1 MTIRIVL
8 VDDHAIVR
16 EGLRALLSGT
26 PDMCVVGEGANG
38 EEAVELVH
46 EHQPDV
52 VLLDLVMPQHDGIT
66 AITRIKQETP
76 ATRILVLTSFVDD
89 TKVFAALKAG
99 ANGYI
104 LKDTLPP
111 QLVQAIRDVYQDQ
124 SSLHPTIAAKML
136 REWWP
141 PSAKPTTPEPLTA
154 REIEVLTLVAKGW
167 SNQDIAHH
175 LTITER
181 TVSTHMS
188 HILSKLHLASRTQA
202 VLYALRHGLT
212 RLEDTDVDG
221 PSKI

>member
-38 EEAVELVH
+38 EEAVALVH

-52 VLLDLVMPQHDGIT
+52 MLLDLVMPQQDGIT

-76 ATRILVLTSFVDD
+76 ETRILVLTSFVDD

-136 REWWP
+136 REWWSP
-141 PSAKPTTPEPLTA
+141 PAKPTTSEPLTA
-154 REIEVLTLVAKGW
+154 REIEVLTLVARGW

-181 TVSTHMS
+181 TVGTHMS
-188 HILSKLHLASRTQA
+188 HILGKLHLTSRTQA

-221 PSKI
+221 PPQM

>member
-16 EGLRALLSGT
+16 EGLRALLSST

-38 EEAVELVH
+38 HEAVELV
-46 EHQPDV
+46 QQYRPDV
-52 VLLDLVMPQHDGIT
+52 VLLDLVMPQHDGII
-66 AITRIKQETP
+66 AITQIKKDIPE
-76 ATRILVLTSFVDD
+76 TRILVLTSFVED

-99 ANGYI
+99 ARGYI

-111 QLVQAIRDVYQDQ
+111 QLLQAIRDVYHDQ

-136 REWWP
+136 REWSSP
-141 PSAKPTTPEPLTA
+141 FANTSTNEPLTA
-154 REIEVLTLVAKGW
+154 REREVLTFVAKGW
-167 SNQDIAHH
+167 SNQDIAHK

-181 TVSTHMS
+181 TVGTHMS

-212 RLEDTDVDG
+212 RLEDTDVE
-221 PSKI
+221 

>member
-16 EGLRALLSGT
+16 EGLRALLSST

-38 EEAVELVH
+38 EEAVVLVH
-46 EHQPDV
+46 KYQPDV
-52 VLLDLVMPQHDGIT
+52 ILLDLVMPQYDGIT
-66 AITRIKQETP
+66 AITRIKHEAP
-76 ATRILVLTSFVDD
+76 KTRILILTSFVDD

-136 REWWP
+136 REWWSP
-141 PSAKPTTPEPLTA
+141 PAKPTTPEPLTA
-154 REIEVLTLVAKGW
+154 RETEVLTLVAKGW

-188 HILSKLHLASRTQA
+188 HILSKLHLTSRTQA
-202 VLYALRHGLT
+202 VLYALRQGLT

-221 PSKI
+221 LSEL